1 MSEVISFFKEQN
13 RHKVKK
19 AVLWAVSSLLL
30 IIAGV
35 VLTIARYPADEWIPV
50 NTIQSF
56 DEAYIL
62 DSNGE

>member
-1 MSEVISFFKEQN
+1 M
-13 RHKVKK
+13 
-19 AVLWAVSSLLL
+19 WAVSSLLL

-62 DSNGE
+62 DRNGEKHQVSAGDVVSDVADTL